1 MFVGSVHISPKQL
14 KMQKD
19 FNIRLMKTAQS
30 FSAHQQ
36 TPWTASGAP
45 GNKGGAVAPAS
56 FQEEDFSLI
65 RAIRRLWIGLMKWYT
80 AFRYQI
86 YFYHSQ
92 VRRFF
97 RKTSVRLAILGLA
110 VLFVFRQDMRFSILI
125 PALGRIEAV
134 PSAEGGEA
142 RRDQMSMAHPVALS
156 GGSVSFKAAGANQ
169 LDPARAEAYI
179 QRFEKVARLEMD
191 RFGIPASILMAQALA
206 DSWAGAHTASVE
218 QNNHFGKPMAGKS
231 YASAWENWR
240 EHSML
245 LAREY
250 PQLLMNGR
258 DYKAWAKGLERS
270 GYASD
275 RRYARKLLDLIDR
288 FQLQR
293 LDR

>member
-1 MFVGSVHISPKQL
+1 
-14 KMQKD
+14 
-19 FNIRLMKTAQS
+19 MKTAHS

-36 TPWTASGAP
+36 TSWTASGAP
-45 GNKGGAVAPAS
+45 GNKAGAVAPS
-56 FQEEDFSLI
+56 SHQEAEFSLI

-92 VRRFF
+92 VRLFF

-134 PSAEGGEA
+134 PSAEGGT

-156 GGSVSFKAAGANQ
+156 GSSASFKAAGVNQ

-218 QNNHFGKPMAGKS
+218 QNNHFGKPMAGKN
-231 YASAWENWR
+231 YTSAWENWR

-275 RRYARKLLDLIDR
+275 RRYSRKLLDLIDR

-293 LDR
+293 LDQ

>member
-1 MFVGSVHISPKQL
+1 
-14 KMQKD
+14 
-19 FNIRLMKTAQS
+19 MKTSHS
-30 FSAHQQ
+30 FSTHHQ
-36 TPWTASGAP
+36 TSWTASGAK
-45 GNKGGAVAPAS
+45 GNKGGAIAPAS
-56 FQEEDFSLI
+56 SPIVEFSLI
-65 RAIRRLWIGLMKWYT
+65 RVIRRLWIGLMKWYT

-86 YFYHSQ
+86 YFYHTQ
-92 VRRFF
+92 IRLFF
-97 RKTSVRLAILGLA
+97 RKTTVRLAILGLA

-125 PALGRIEAV
+125 PALGKIEAV
-134 PSAEGGEA
+134 PSSEGGQA
-142 RRDQMSMAHPVALS
+142 RRDQMSLAHPVALS
-156 GGSVSFKAAGANQ
+156 GSSASFKAAGVKQ

-179 QRFEKVARLEMD
+179 QRFEKAARLEMD

-218 QNNHFGKPMAGKS
+218 QNNHFGKPMAGRS

-275 RRYARKLLDLIDR
+275 RRYSRKLLDMIDR